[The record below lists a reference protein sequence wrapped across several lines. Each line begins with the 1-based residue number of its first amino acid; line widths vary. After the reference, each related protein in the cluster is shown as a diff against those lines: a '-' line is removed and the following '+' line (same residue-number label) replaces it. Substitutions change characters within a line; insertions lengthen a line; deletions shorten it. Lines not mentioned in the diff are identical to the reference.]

1 MCSNMEGSRGFGVVD
16 VLVGALM
23 GGGSGTGEVK
33 QLLWEVSVVCSGER
47 W

>member
-23 GGGSGTGEVK
+23 GDCRDRVVW
-33 QLLWEVSVVCSGER
+33 LLSSSEAG
-47 W
+47 